1 MTRFRVDLSVYI
13 MWHKL
18 ECSVQCQTVILSGLN
33 SSSHFDTAMLMV
45 SGNYWWN
52 KNVLA
57 VAEELK

>member
-45 SGNYWWN
+45 SGNY
-52 KNVLA
+52 
-57 VAEELK
+57 